1 MRFISCPSFVDGLFL
16 SAPVKS
22 FVDHELIQSAF
33 GGDLKQANQFWKE
46 TGTRLYHVLPSD
58 TLDELRGDECRLLRY
73 PPEFILKGPDDYYLL
88 LVVTQDDGGG
98 VYVLFPRHSACSVL
112 NELARQTDE

>member
-1 MRFISCPSFVDGLFL
+1 MHFISCPSFVDGLFL
-16 SAPVKS
+16 SVPVKA
-22 FVDHELIQSAF
+22 FVNHELIQSAF
-33 GGDLKQANQFWKE
+33 GGDLNHANQFWKE

-58 TLDELRGDECRLLRY
+58 TLDELRDDECRLLRY
-73 PPEFILKGPDDYYLL
+73 QPELILKGPEDYYLL

-112 NELARQTDE
+112 NELARQADD

>member
-16 SAPVKS
+16 STPVKA
-22 FVDHELIQSAF
+22 FVDYELIQSAF
-33 GGDLKQANQFWKE
+33 GGDLSQANQFWRE

-58 TLDELRGDECRLLRY
+58 TLDELRGDECQLLCY
-73 PPEFILKGPDDYYLL
+73 PPEFITKGPDGYYLL

-112 NELARQTDE
+112 NELARQADD